1 MNGHSVALD
10 TNVAIAVLNN
20 ADGAGEWIAQYS
32 SIFIPV
38 TVIGELR
45 YGAMNSRNMQQN
57 FRRIDAMISACH
69 ILEIKVETATEY
81 AQVRVSLKKAGF
93 PIPENDVWIAATC
106 VQNDLPLATEDD
118 HFSRVAGL
126 QIISRG

>member
-1 MNGHSVALD
+1 
-10 TNVAIAVLNN
+10 
-20 ADGAGEWIAQYS
+20 
-32 SIFIPV
+32 
-38 TVIGELR
+38 
-45 YGAMNSRNMQQN
+45 MNSRNKQKN
-57 FRRIDAMISACH
+57 IRRIDAMISACH

-81 AQVRVSLKKAGF
+81 ARVRVSLKEAGT

-106 VQNDLPLATEDD
+106 VQNNPPLATEDD